1 MPHSLRTVFYRDF
14 ALSFLLYLLV
24 AIIITWPVVTHLTTG
39 LAGDPGRDNLQFTW
53 NLWWMQEALLNQQ
66 VNPSEVTM
74 LHWPDGGENQ
84 LLGLSLLLPVLALP
98 TTLLGGPV
106 LSYNLWFLLSFALVG
121 ASGWLLT
128 YYVTGDRRAA
138 FVGGLIFGTFPHKS
152 FHATGHYL
160 QIMIFLFPLY
170 AIGLLRLF
178 HRASFRQAWVTSVTL
193 ALCLLV
199 NLVHVGFFL
208 LPMSVLLLAY
218 HLWQVGRQAEV
229 REKWLRQRGPLW
241 LGVMLLIAFG
251 LTLPIL
257 WPFLAGTL
265 AGNLGHY
272 QLPGVVSFSSDLL
285 SYVTPSPHHP
295 FLQNKTF
302 EAWSAFLLQG
312 NLEEN
317 VAYMGLTVLILA
329 LWGAWRQREAA
340 RRWLIMAVVMAVLA
354 LGPFLKVGGKIIGQG
369 SGVEIDGVQS
379 WFLMPYAALMQ
390 LLPFY
395 QWGRIPNRQIMVTML
410 ALSVLAG
417 LGIASL
423 RHKPKQAWFAT
434 GVVSVLIVIEYL
446 VMWPYPMGSTALLE
460 QPIWRELRQEGR
472 GAVLSLPQ
480 WDFFS
485 FTPSNESMLVQIAHG
500 QPIVGGYIHRLPPGS
515 AANAKA
521 IQELIVPPAERD
533 IVPLVPQEQ
542 ALAAL
547 QGLDIATILI
557 HRDARSEHI
566 WDDEDEAAAISTLRT
581 WLGEPRWSNTRF
593 MLFDV
598 PDRSQP
604 LLPPTLW
611 TLDAHWQGIEGLP
624 DEARRW
630 MPDEAEVWLWSP
642 TAQEHTILQLD
653 AQSFNGPRT
662 LTILLNDEPIWQGA
676 MNERTLIQS
685 PAVTLEKGHNR
696 ITFFL
701 AEGCQRPTDLD
712 ANANDGR
719 CLGLLV
725 HGVSLPSP
733 HPQPLS
739 Q

>member
-1 MPHSLRTVFYRDF
+1 MPRSSQAAFYRAL
-14 ALSFLLYLLV
+14 ALSFVLYLLI

-53 NLWWMQEALLNQQ
+53 NLWWIQEALLNQQ
-66 VNPSEVTM
+66 VNPSHVTM

-84 LLGLSLLLPVLALP
+84 LLGLSVLLPILALP

-106 LSYNLWFLLSFALVG
+106 LSYNVWFLLSFALVG

-128 YYVTGDRRAA
+128 YYVTGDKRAA

-152 FHATGHYL
+152 FHAVGHYL

-178 HRASFRQAWVTSVTL
+178 HRPSFRQAWVTGVTL

-208 LPMSVLLLAY
+208 LPMSVLLLGY
-218 HLWQVGRQAEV
+218 HLWQVARDAEV
-229 REKWLRQRGPLW
+229 REKWLRERGILW
-241 LGVMLLIAFG
+241 LSVMLLIAFG
-251 LTLPIL
+251 STLPIL
-257 WPFLAGTL
+257 WPFLRGTL
-265 AGNLGHY
+265 TGNLGHY

-295 FLQNKTF
+295 LLQNESF
-302 EAWSAFLLQG
+302 EAWSAFLLKG

-329 LWGAWRQREAA
+329 LYGVLHQKKAA
-340 RRWLIMAVVMAVLA
+340 RRWALMAVVMAVLA
-354 LGPFLKVGGKIIGQG
+354 LGPFLKIGGKIIGEG
-369 SGVEIDGVQS
+369 RGVEIDGVQS
-379 WFLMPYAALMQ
+379 VLLMPYAALMQ
-390 LLPFY
+390 LPFY

-417 LGIASL
+417 LAIASL
-423 RHKPKQAWFAT
+423 RHKPKLAWATT
-434 GVVSVLIVIEYL
+434 GVVTLFIVLEYL
-446 VMWPYPMGSTALLE
+446 VMWPYPIGSTQLLE
-460 QPIWRELRQEGR
+460 EPIWRELRQEGR
-472 GAVLSLPQ
+472 GVVLSLPQ

-485 FTPSNESMLVQIAHG
+485 FTPSNESMLVQTAHG

-515 AANAKA
+515 APNAKA
-521 IQELIVPPAERD
+521 LQEVVVPPAERD
-533 IVPLVPQEQ
+533 IVPLVHPENALETLQ
-542 ALAAL
+542 AF
-547 QGLDIATILI
+547 DIATILI

-566 WDDEDEAAAISTLRT
+566 WDDEDEEVALSTLDM
-581 WLGEPRWSNTRF
+581 WLGEPRWSNSRF

-598 PDRSQP
+598 PDTDPSQP

-611 TLDAHWQGIEGLP
+611 TLDAHWQAIEGLP

-630 MPDEAEVWLWSP
+630 MPEEANVWMLSP
-642 TAQEHTILQLD
+642 SVQEKTILQLD

-676 MNERTLIQS
+676 MNERTLIET
-685 PAVTLEKGHNR
+685 PPVTLKKGHNHM
-696 ITFFL
+696 TLVL

-725 HGVSLPSP
+725 HDISFAR
-733 HPQPLS
+733 
-739 Q
+739 